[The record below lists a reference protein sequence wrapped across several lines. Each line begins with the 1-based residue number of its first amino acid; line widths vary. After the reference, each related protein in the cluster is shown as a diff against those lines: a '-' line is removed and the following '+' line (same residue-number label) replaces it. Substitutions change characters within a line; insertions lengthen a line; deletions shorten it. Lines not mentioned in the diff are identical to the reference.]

1 MRISGKPTCHLYAFF
16 VYADVRQDDHYRS
29 SVHAFTN
36 LGTDRKIETQYMGS
50 SNTSTT
56 SDSPLHSVLGWAA
69 AGVGLFLVA
78 HAVVREVTK
87 WSLAGKV
94 VLITGGSRGF
104 GLVLARHLAE
114 QGARLAICARSADDL
129 ELARQELDARGA
141 DVIALTVDITEN
153 EEVKAMVRDVV
164 RHYGRIDVLVN
175 NAGIIQVGPQH
186 LMEVEDYEL
195 AMQTNFWSQLY
206 AMQAVIPHM
215 AEQGGGRI
223 VNITSIGGKIALPH
237 LLPYTAS
244 KFASIG
250 LSEGMH
256 AELKKYNIV
265 VTTVIPNLMRTG
277 SPLQADIKGDYA
289 KEYAW
294 FKHADSNPLLSQS
307 PDKAARRIMEAIAY
321 GESEVTL
328 TLTGTIVE
336 VVKSLAP
343 QWVNLLM
350 GLANRLLPDAVTG
363 NSTSVKG
370 WQAESARS
378 RGPISGLTDKAAA
391 RNNEL

>member
-1 MRISGKPTCHLYAFF
+1 MQSR
-16 VYADVRQDDHYRS
+16 
-29 SVHAFTN
+29 
-36 LGTDRKIETQYMGS
+36 
-50 SNTSTT
+50 NTSTT
-56 SDSPLHSVLGWAA
+56 SESPLHSVLGWAA

-78 HAVVREVTK
+78 HAVVREITK
-87 WSLAGKV
+87 WNLEGKV

-104 GLVLARHLAE
+104 GLVLARHLADR
-114 QGARLAICARSADDL
+114 GARLAICARSADDL

-141 DVIALTVDITEN
+141 EVIAMTVDVTEN
-153 EEVKAMVRDVV
+153 EEVKAMVRDVTN
-164 RHYGRIDVLVN
+164 HYGRVDLLVN
-175 NAGIIQVGPQH
+175 NAGIIQVGPQQ
-186 LMEVEDYEL
+186 LMEIEDYEL
-195 AMQTNFWSQLY
+195 AMKTNFWAQLY
-206 AMQAVIPHM
+206 AMQAVLPHM
-215 AEQGGGRI
+215 AGQGGGRI

-244 KFASIG
+244 KFASVG

-294 FKHADSNPLLSQS
+294 FKHADSNPLMSQD
-307 PDKAARRIMEAIAY
+307 PDKTAERIIEAVEY

-328 TLTGTIVE
+328 TLTGRVADI
-336 VVKSLAP
+336 VKSLAP
-343 QWVNLLM
+343 RWVNMLM
-350 GLANRLLPDAVTG
+350 SFANRLLPEAVTG
-363 NSTSVKG
+363 NNAAVKG
-370 WQAESARS
+370 WQAESRYS
-378 RGPISGLTDKAAA
+378 QGPIARLTDRAAA